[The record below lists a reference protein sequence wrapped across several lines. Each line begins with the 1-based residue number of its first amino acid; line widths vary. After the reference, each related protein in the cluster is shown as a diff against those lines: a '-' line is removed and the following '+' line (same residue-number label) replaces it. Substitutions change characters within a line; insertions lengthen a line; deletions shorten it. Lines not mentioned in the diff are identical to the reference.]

1 MISHLFLVLRISKVI
16 YSVRNMCMTIIV
28 HFIVFKLFFLYQGY
42 SRLTILISENVYNHD
57 CTFNCLLKMIFLLLR
72 IFKAV
77 YIGIYWS
84 TGLCLTIPYP
94 CVHCLQL
101 IVIIY
106 RLGMYFLFYKG
117 SFLGFVIFIRN
128 IHIYL

>member
-1 MISHLFLVLRISKVI
+1 
-16 YSVRNMCMTIIV
+16 MTIIV

-42 SRLTILISENVYNHD
+42 SRLTILISETVYNND
-57 CTFNCLLKMIFLLLR
+57 CTFYCLLKMVFLLLR

-94 CVHCLQL
+94 CVHYLQL

-106 RLGMYFLFYKG
+106 RLGMYFFY
-117 SFLGFVIFIRN
+117 FIRGASLDLLFLLETFTY
-128 IHIYL
+128 IYNHWRT